1 MKVNRLLISLA
12 AIILC
17 GMALSA
23 CRSEEQGRPLRFEKG
38 TYGGA
43 MDTALSE
50 EVRKNLRARAVK
62 MGK

>member
-1 MKVNRLLISLA
+1 MMVNKLFISFA

-43 MDTALSE
+43 PDTALSE
-50 EVRKNLRARAVK
+50 EVRRNLRARAEK
-62 MGK
+62 MGQ

>member
-1 MKVNRLLISLA
+1 MMVNKLFISFA
-12 AIILC
+12 TIILC

-43 MDTALSE
+43 PDTALSE
-50 EVRKNLRARAVK
+50 EVRRNLRARAEK
-62 MGK
+62 MGQ

>member
-1 MKVNRLLISLA
+1 MQINKLLISFS

-23 CRSEEQGRPLRFEKG
+23 CKSEEQGRPLRFEKG

-50 EVRKNLRARAVK
+50 EVRRNLRARAEK
-62 MGK
+62 MGQ

>member
-1 MKVNRLLISLA
+1 MQVNRWLISLA

-23 CRSEEQGRPLRFEKG
+23 CKGEEQGRPLRFEKG

-43 MDTALSE
+43 PDTALSE
-50 EVRKNLRARAVK
+50 EVRRNLRARADK
-62 MGK
+62 MGQ